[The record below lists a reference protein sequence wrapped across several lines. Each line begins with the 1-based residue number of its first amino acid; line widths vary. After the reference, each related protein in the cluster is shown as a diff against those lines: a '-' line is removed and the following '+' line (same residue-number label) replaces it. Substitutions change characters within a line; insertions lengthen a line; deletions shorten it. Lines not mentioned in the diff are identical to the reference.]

1 MASTGPEGEATG
13 WAAFAQWWEAWGA
26 PIGVLLV
33 TGAWDL
39 WVAELRGWVGGF
51 EVAV

>member
-1 MASTGPEGEATG
+1 ML
-13 WAAFAQWWEAWGA
+13 
-26 PIGVLLV
+26 IVVGVLLV

-39 WVAELRGWVGGF
+39 LIGQLRGWVGGF